1 MLFIFKVTGLDAPL
15 STCLMPH
22 AGRQVL
28 GRPRH
33 DGDVEDGLVAAALQL
48 PQDEH
53 VVVLVHQMLA
63 RFPPPSRSWIV
74 RLSTVETGLKVGNAI
89 I

>member
-1 MLFIFKVTGLDAPL
+1 MLFIFKVTGLDAPPL
-15 STCLMPH
+15 STCLVPH

-63 RFPPPSRSWIV
+63 GFPPPI
-74 RLSTVETGLKVGNAI
+74 RLS
-89 I
+89 